1 MPGISGVTLRVV
13 KGDKLTIEE
22 MDGNFSTITSSI
34 EIISSSYATT
44 ASNTFVGNQII
55 TGSVIVTGSF
65 QSRTSASFNTIVEIT
80 GSTAGII
87 LNSGDKTRA
96 LQLGSIT
103 ASNYPTD
110 YTAENQGVP
119 LGGVYHTDGYLKIR
133 TSDTDRTAFNLTSIS
148 GSNYV
153 DDAAAAA
160 GNINLGGMYH
170 TNGVL
175 KIRLV

>member
-1 MPGISGVTLRVV
+1 MAIPGVITRQDLT
-13 KGDKLTIEE
+13 DKLSIQQ
-22 MDGNFSTITSSI
+22 MDNNFMQITSSI
-34 EIISSSYATT
+34 EFRATT
-44 ASNTFVGNQII
+44 GSNTFIGNQTI
-55 TGSVIVTGSF
+55 TGSIVVTGSF

>member
-1 MPGISGVTLRVV
+1 MAISGVTLR
-13 KGDKLTIEE
+13 KNLSDKLSIEQ
-22 MDGNFSTITSSI
+22 MDGNFAAITSSI
-34 EIISSSYATT
+34 EFRATT
-44 ASNTFVGNQII
+44 GSNTFIGNQTI
-55 TGSVIVTGSF
+55 TGSIVVTGSF

-170 TNGVL
+170 TNGTL
-175 KIRLV
+175 KIRLT

>member
-1 MPGISGVTLRVV
+1 MAIPGVVLR
-13 KGDKLTIEE
+13 KDLTDKLSIQQ
-22 MDGNFSTITSSI
+22 MDNNFMQITSSI
-34 EIISSSYATT
+34 EYRATT
-44 ASNTFVGNQII
+44 ASNVFIGNQTI
-55 TGSVIVTGSF
+55 TGSVVITGSF
-65 QSRTSASFNTIVEIT
+65 QSTTSASFNTIVEIT
-80 GSTAGII
+80 GSTAGIV
-87 LNSGDKTRA
+87 LNTGDNHRA

-103 ASNYPTD
+103 GSNYPTD
-110 YTAENQGVP
+110 YTAKNQGVP

-133 TSDTDRTAFNLTSIS
+133 TSETDRTAFNLNSIS
-148 GSNYV
+148 ASNYV

>member
-1 MPGISGVTLRVV
+1 MAISGVTLRVV

-22 MDGNFSTITSSI
+22 MDGNFSAITSSI
-34 EIISSSYATT
+34 EFRATT
-44 ASNTFVGNQII
+44 GSNIFIGNQTIS
-55 TGSVIVTGSF
+55 GSVVITGSF

-110 YTAENQGVP
+110 YTAETQGVP
-119 LGGVYHTDGYLKIR
+119 LGGVYHTNGYLKIR

-170 TNGVL
+170 TNGTL
-175 KIRLV
+175 KIRLT

>member
-1 MPGISGVTLRVV
+1 MAISGVTLR
-13 KGDKLTIEE
+13 KNLSDKLSIEQ
-22 MDGNFSTITSSI
+22 MDGNFAAITSSI
-34 EIISSSYATT
+34 EFRATT
-44 ASNTFVGNQII
+44 ASNTFIGNQTI
-55 TGSVIVTGSF
+55 TGSVVITGSF
-65 QSRTSASFNTIVEIT
+65 QSTTSASFNTIVEIT

-133 TSDTDRTAFNLTSIS
+133 TSDTDRTAFNLNSIS
-148 GSNYV
+148 ASNYAN
-153 DDAAAAA
+153 DAAAAA

-170 TNGVL
+170 TNGTL

>member
-1 MPGISGVTLRVV
+1 MAISGVTLRVV

-22 MDGNFSTITSSI
+22 MDGNFSTITS
-34 EIISSSYATT
+34 ELEFRATT
-44 ASNTFVGNQII
+44 ASNQFNGNQSISGSLI
-55 TGSVIVTGSF
+55 VSGNTSFGLTSSANNLHVTGVFAQLKVDSGNAPAAVLLGSV
-65 QSRTSASFNTIVEIT
+65 
-80 GSTAGII
+80 
-87 LNSGDKTRA
+87 
-96 LQLGSIT
+96 T

-133 TSDTDRTAFNLTSIS
+133 TSDTDRRAFNLTSIS
-148 GSNYV
+148 ASNYV

-170 TNGVL
+170 TNGTL

>member
-1 MPGISGVTLRVV
+1 MSIAGVVLR
-13 KGDKLTIEE
+13 KNLSDKLSIEQ

-34 EIISSSYATT
+34 EVISSSYATT
-44 ASNTFVGNQII
+44 ASNTFVGNQTI
-55 TGSVIVTGSF
+55 TGSIVVTGSF

-80 GSTAGII
+80 GSTAGIV
-87 LNSGDKTRA
+87 LNSGDNHRA

-110 YTAENQGVP
+110 YTAEGQGVP
-119 LGGVYHTDGYLKIR
+119 LGGVYHTNGYLKIR

>member
-1 MPGISGVTLRVV
+1 MAIPGVTLR
-13 KGDKLTIEE
+13 KNLLDKLSIEQ
-22 MDGNFSTITSSI
+22 MDGNFAAITSSI
-34 EIISSSYATT
+34 EYRATT
-44 ASNTFVGNQII
+44 GSNQFNGDQSISGSLTVSGNINFGLTASLNNLH
-55 TGSVIVTGSF
+55 VTGVF
-65 QSRTSASFNTIVEIT
+65 AQLKVD
-80 GSTAGII
+80 
-87 LNSGDKTRA
+87 SGDASKA
-96 LQLGSIT
+96 VLLGSIT

-133 TSDTDRTAFNLTSIS
+133 TSDTDRTAFNLSSIS
-148 GSNYV
+148 SSNYV

>member
-1 MPGISGVTLRVV
+1 MAISGVTLR
-13 KGDKLTIEE
+13 KNLSDKLSIEQ
-22 MDGNFSTITSSI
+22 MDGNFAAITSSI
-34 EIISSSYATT
+34 EFRATT
-44 ASNTFVGNQII
+44 GSNQFNGNQSISGSLTVSGNI
-55 TGSVIVTGSF
+55 NFGLTASINNLNVTGTFAQLKVDSGNAPAAVLLGSV
-65 QSRTSASFNTIVEIT
+65 
-80 GSTAGII
+80 
-87 LNSGDKTRA
+87 
-96 LQLGSIT
+96 T

-133 TSDTDRTAFNLTSIS
+133 TSDTDRTAFNLSSIS
-148 GSNYV
+148 SSNYV

-170 TNGVL
+170 TNGTL

>member
-1 MPGISGVTLRVV
+1 MAIAGVTTRQDLT
-13 KGDKLTIEE
+13 DKLSIQQ
-22 MDGNFSTITSSI
+22 MDNNFMNITSSI
-34 EIISSSYATT
+34 EFRATT
-44 ASNTFVGNQII
+44 ASNSFSGSQTIS
-55 TGSVIVTGSF
+55 GSVVITGSF
-65 QSRTSASFNTIVEIT
+65 QSMTSASFNTIVEIT
-80 GSTAGII
+80 GSTAGIV
-87 LNSGDKTRA
+87 LNTGDNHRA

-103 ASNYPTD
+103 GSNYPTD
-110 YTAENQGVP
+110 YTAKNQGVP

-133 TSDTDRTAFNLTSIS
+133 TSETDRTAFNLNSIS
-148 GSNYV
+148 ASNYV

>member
-1 MPGISGVTLRVV
+1 MAIAGVTTRQDLT
-13 KGDKLTIEE
+13 DKLSIQQ
-22 MDGNFSTITSSI
+22 MDNNFMQITSSI
-34 EIISSSYATT
+34 EFRATT
-44 ASNTFVGNQII
+44 SSNNFFGNQYI
-55 TGSVIVTGSF
+55 TGSLVVSGNLDAGLTSSVNNLHVTGVF
-65 QSRTSASFNTIVEIT
+65 AQLKVD
-80 GSTAGII
+80 
-87 LNSGDKTRA
+87 SGNA
-96 LQLGSIT
+96 PAAVLLGSVT

-133 TSDTDRTAFNLTSIS
+133 TSDTDRRAFNLTSIS
-148 GSNYV
+148 ASNYV

-170 TNGVL
+170 TNGTL

>member
-1 MPGISGVTLRVV
+1 MAISGVTLR
-13 KGDKLTIEE
+13 KNLSDKLSIEQ
-22 MDGNFSTITSSI
+22 MDGNFSSITSSI
-34 EIISSSYATT
+34 EFRATT
-44 ASNTFVGNQII
+44 ASNEFIGDQTIS
-55 TGSVIVTGSF
+55 GSVVITGSF
-65 QSRTSASFNTIVEIT
+65 QSITSASFNTIVEIT

-87 LNSGDKTRA
+87 LNSGDNHRA

-133 TSDTDRTAFNLTSIS
+133 TSDTDRTAFNLNSIS
-148 GSNYV
+148 SSNFA
-153 DDAAAAA
+153 DDSAAAA

>member
-1 MPGISGVTLRVV
+1 MAITGVTLRVV

-22 MDGNFSTITSSI
+22 MDGNFSAITSSI
-34 EIISSSYATT
+34 EFRATT
-44 ASNTFVGNQII
+44 ASNQFNGNQSISGSLI
-55 TGSVIVTGSF
+55 VSGNISFGLTSSVNNLHVTGVFAQLKVDSGNGPAAVLLGSV
-65 QSRTSASFNTIVEIT
+65 
-80 GSTAGII
+80 
-87 LNSGDKTRA
+87 
-96 LQLGSIT
+96 T

-148 GSNYV
+148 ASNYV

-170 TNGVL
+170 TNGTL